1 MVDATSSSFARALRE
16 PDGATGLVNAIL
28 VCGLDLLGIAAI
40 RQLVA
45 KGESAR
51 ALGSADEVAS
61 YSHELKRLGVPV
73 VVGVARSAGSL
84 EAAGLHGASAVVLTA
99 NDDAENVDA
108 ALTARRIRPGV
119 PIVARVF
126 DPSLGQY
133 LEETEAGLRVLSVS
147 GLAAPRFADHAMQT
161 VKETGAGRVESA
173 GWKIPRTKRRM
184 RRRVDPI
191 LVRLALVSA
200 LVTVA
205 AVWFFAR
212 ALGVSA
218 FDAFYVVVETVTNT
232 GYGDFAIRSSGGTAQ
247 LVAILLMLGGAGL
260 LALVYALVTGWFIAR
275 RLEVLQGRLPERGRG
290 HAVIAGAGN
299 VGFRVAQLLAAADLR
314 VVVIERQADSRNTY
328 ALRAEGH
335 HVIVADAGLD
345 ESLDLAGVDRA
356 SVVLALTDSDA
367 INLKV
372 ALAVRGHGLDVPVVI
387 RLISPELSGHL
398 HGRKGIVTISPIAVA
413 SERFANEALALR
425 RNAAGGGGL

>member
-1 MVDATSSSFARALRE
+1 VSSHDRPVIRG
-16 PDGATGLVNAIL
+16 PIL
-28 VCGLDLLGIAAI
+28 VCGLDLLGIAVI

-51 ALGSADEVAS
+51 ALASADEVAS

-73 VVGVARSAGSL
+73 CVGVASSAGEL
-84 EAAGLHGASAVVLTA
+84 EAAGLHEASAVILTA

-119 PIVARVF
+119 PVVARVF

-147 GLAAPRFADHAMQT
+147 GLASPRFADLAMRAA
-161 VKETGAGRVESA
+161 KEAGAERAAAADVRLPGGR
-173 GWKIPRTKRRM
+173 RTAL
-184 RRRVDPI
+184 RRVDPI
-191 LVRLALVSA
+191 LVRLALVAA
-200 LVTVA
+200 LVTVLS
-205 AVWFFAR
+205 VWFFAR
-212 ALGVSA
+212 ALGVGL
-218 FDAFYVVVETVTNT
+218 FDAFYFVVETITNT
-232 GYGDFAIRSSGGTAQ
+232 GYGDFAIREAGSSAQ
-247 LVAILLMLGGAGL
+247 LVAILLMIGGAGL

-275 RLEVLQGRLPERGRG
+275 RLEVLQGRLPERGRD

-314 VVVIERQADSRNTY
+314 VVVIERQADSRNAF

-335 HVIVADAGLD
+335 HVIVADAALD
-345 ESLDLAGVDRA
+345 GTLDLAGVDRA

-367 INLKV
+367 VNLKV
-372 ALAVRGHGLDVPVVI
+372 ALSVRERGLDVPVVI
-387 RLISPELSGHL
+387 RLISPELSDHL

-413 SERFANEALALR
+413 SENFALAALALR
-425 RNAAGGGGL
+425 RSASGGGGL

>member
-1 MVDATSSSFARALRE
+1 MSSHDRPSSRG
-16 PDGATGLVNAIL
+16 PVL
-28 VCGLDLLGIAAI
+28 VCGLNPLGIAVV

-45 KGESAR
+45 KGEAAR
-51 ALGSADEVAS
+51 ALASADEVAS
-61 YSHELKRLGVPV
+61 YSHELKRLGVPACI
-73 VVGVARSAGSL
+73 GVASSAGEL
-84 EAAGLHGASAVVLTA
+84 EAAGLHEASAVILAA

-133 LEETEAGLRVLSVS
+133 LEETEDGLRVLSVS
-147 GLAAPRFADHAMQT
+147 AIASPHFADLAT
-161 VKETGAGRVESA
+161 RAAKETRAERATAGARPLGRSPSV
-173 GWKIPRTKRRM
+173 P
-184 RRRVDPI
+184 RRVDPI
-191 LVRLALVSA
+191 LLRLALVAA
-200 LVTVA
+200 LA
-205 AVWFFAR
+205 ILFSVWFYAR
-212 ALGVSA
+212 ALGVSL
-218 FDAFYVVVETVTNT
+218 FDALYFVVETITNT
-232 GYGDFAIRSSGGTAQ
+232 GYGDFAIRDAGTAAK
-247 LVAILLMLGGAGL
+247 LVAILLMIGGAGL

-275 RLEVLQGRLPERGRG
+275 RIEILQGRLPERGRG

-299 VGFRVAQLLAAADLR
+299 VGFRVAQQLAAADFR
-314 VVVIERQADSRNTY
+314 VVVIERKADSRNAS

-345 ESLDLAGVDRA
+345 ETLDLAGVDRA

-372 ALAVRGHGLDVPVVI
+372 ALAVREHKLDVPVVI
-387 RLISPELSGHL
+387 RLISPELSDHL

-425 RNAAGGGGL
+425 RNAAGGGL